1 MQTSLTEKELQA
13 YGSAGAICEEVL
25 TAIRTVV
32 AFGGEEKETK
42 RCAEP
47 KLKITIFVIYFQFSD
62 MLTI

>member
-13 YGSAGAICEEVL
+13 YASAGAICEEVL
-25 TAIRTVV
+25 TSIRTVI

-47 KLKITIFVIYFQFSD
+47 KLKKTF
-62 MLTI
+62 L